1 VPMQTR
7 HEIPTDLITP
17 LGAYLQLRER
27 AAAAFLLESVE
38 RGRLGRHSFV
48 GCGSRLCSFVEAEV
62 SGEPVVGY
70 LGYDFVAQLEPTVS
84 LPAAGP
90 DVPESRFVVPDV
102 LIRFD
107 HALGVADVLR
117 GDPEAVSSIGGT
129 APERVP
135 ETGPSATLRFPDQ
148 ATYEEGVRRAQ
159 QHIRDGDAFQ
169 IVLSQR
175 AERPT
180 HASAV
185 ALYRALRRVNP
196 SPYLFLLE
204 VDDLALIGSSPET
217 LVKADGRRASLNP
230 IAGTTARGPGD
241 ADRLL
246 ASEKDR
252 AEHVMLVDLGRNDLS
267 RVCTPGT
274 VRVERFL
281 EVEPY
286 SHVTHLVSQVDGEL
300 RDGVGHFDLL
310 RACFPAGTVSGAP
323 KVRAMQIISELE
335 GYRRGTY
342 AGAVGYALPA
352 APLAVPP
359 PGRAVHPRVR
369 LNRSLDTSEVSD
381 KPPGAA
387 LDTCIAIRT
396 ILLREGVAHMQAG
409 AGIVADSDPGAEHA
423 ECLDKLAAVEA
434 AIDLAEGITA

>member
-7 HEIPTDLITP
+7 YEIPTDLITP

-48 GCGSRLCSFVEAEV
+48 GCGDRLCSFVEAEV
-62 SGEPVVGY
+62 SVEPIVGY

-84 LPAAGP
+84 LPVAGP

-107 HALGVADVLR
+107 HALGVAEVLR
-117 GDPEAVSSIGGT
+117 GDPEAVSSIGAT
-129 APERVP
+129 APEPVP
-135 ETGPSATLRFPDQ
+135 ETGRSATCRLPDQ

-204 VDDLALIGSSPET
+204 LDDLALIGSSPET

-230 IAGTTARGPGD
+230 IAGTTTRGPGD

-267 RVCTPGT
+267 RVCMPGT

-300 RDGVGHFDLL
+300 RDGVSHFDLL
-310 RACFPAGTVSGAP
+310 RVCFPAGTVSGAP

-335 GYRRGTY
+335 DYRRGTY
-342 AGAVGYALPA
+342 AGAVGYVLP
-352 APLAVPP
+352 
-359 PGRAVHPRVR
+359 G
-369 LNRSLDTSEVSD
+369 T
-381 KPPGAA
+381 A

-396 ILLREGVAHMQAG
+396 ILLRDGVAHMQAG
-409 AGIVADSDPGAEHA
+409 AGIVADSDPRAEHA

-434 AIDLAEGITA
+434 AIELAERSTK

>member
-1 VPMQTR
+1 MQTR

-27 AAAAFLLESVE
+27 AAAVFLLESVE

-48 GCGSRLCSFVEAEV
+48 GCGSQVCSFVEAER
-62 SGEPVVGY
+62 SGRPVVGY
-70 LGYDFVAQLEPTVS
+70 LGYDFAAQLEPTVF

-107 HALGVADVLR
+107 HALGVAEVLCGPPQALSPATPALPPAR
-117 GDPEAVSSIGGT
+117 ST
-129 APERVP
+129 RTER
-135 ETGPSATLRFPDQ
+135 SAATRRFPDQ
-148 ATYEEGVRRAQ
+148 AAYEARVRVAQ
-159 QHIRDGDAFQ
+159 RHIRDGDAFQ

-180 HASAV
+180 RATAV
-185 ALYRALRRVNP
+185 SLYRALRRVNP

-204 VDDLALIGSSPET
+204 LDGFALIGSSPET
-217 LVKADGRRASLNP
+217 LVKAEGRRASLNP
-230 IAGTTARGPGD
+230 IAGTTVRGPGD

-267 RVCTPGT
+267 RVCAPGT

-300 RDGVGHFDLL
+300 REDVGHFDLL

-335 GYRRGTY
+335 DYRRGTY
-342 AGAVGYALPA
+342 AGAVGYAL
-352 APLAVPP
+352 
-359 PGRAVHPRVR
+359 
-369 LNRSLDTSEVSD
+369 
-381 KPPGAA
+381 PGAA

-396 ILLREGVAHMQAG
+396 ILLRDGVAHLQAG

-423 ECLDKLAAVEA
+423 ECLNKLAAVEA
-434 AIDLAEGITA
+434 AIDLAEQSAA

>member
-1 VPMQTR
+1 MQTR

-27 AAAAFLLESVE
+27 APAAFLLESVE

-48 GCGSRLCSFVEAEV
+48 GCGSRLCSFVEAER

-70 LGYDFVAQLEPTVS
+70 LSYDFVAQLEPTVS
-84 LPAAGP
+84 LPAAGA
-90 DVPESRFVVPDV
+90 DVPESGFVVPDV

-117 GDPEAVSSIGGT
+117 GEPEALSST
-129 APERVP
+129 VPSTVAAAALAATRPAVTRRFPEKAAYEERVR
-135 ETGPSATLRFPDQ
+135 L
-148 ATYEEGVRRAQ
+148 AQ

-180 HASAV
+180 HATAV

-204 VDDLALIGSSPET
+204 LDGLALIGSSPET

-230 IAGTTARGPGD
+230 IAGTTTRGPGD
-241 ADRLL
+241 AERLL
-246 ASEKDR
+246 TSEKDR

-267 RVCTPGT
+267 RVCRPGS

-300 RDGVGHFDLL
+300 TDDVGHFDLL

-342 AGAVGYALPA
+342 AGAVGYVLP
-352 APLAVPP
+352 
-359 PGRAVHPRVR
+359 GI
-369 LNRSLDTSEVSD
+369 
-381 KPPGAA
+381 A

-396 ILLREGVAHMQAG
+396 ILLRDAVAHMQAG
-409 AGIVADSDPGAEHA
+409 AGIVADSDPRAEHA
-423 ECLDKLAAVEA
+423 ECLNKLAAVEA